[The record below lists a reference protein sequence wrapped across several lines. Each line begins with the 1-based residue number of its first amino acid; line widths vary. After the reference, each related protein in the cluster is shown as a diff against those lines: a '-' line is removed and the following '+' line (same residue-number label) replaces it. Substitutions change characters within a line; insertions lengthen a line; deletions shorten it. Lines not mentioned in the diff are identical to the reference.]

1 MERRLALVA
10 AGAAAV
16 TLGIG
21 TVCFAALGGG
31 DILGLSTKGAESIA
45 PAAPAQTVTR
55 VVVVVGA
62 DGTPTGTELVVETVP
77 ASPALSPGP
86 TSAAAAET
94 TPGDAALPSNAA
106 PATTSQTSPSRVTG
120 AATTAAPQITWP
132 TVTRPTTATPTTEKP
147 TTATPTTAAPVTTVR
162 PAPVTTHATVP
173 APATTV
179 ATTPPTT
186 VKPVVTTTTAPATT
200 STLPRGVP
208 ANWPAGKPIPP
219 KPPNCVNGQL
229 EDNGVWNCEH

>member
-16 TLGIG
+16 TFGIG

-31 DILGLSTKGAESIA
+31 DILGLSAKGAESIA

-77 ASPALSPGP
+77 ALPALSPDP
-86 TSAAAAET
+86 TIAAAAET

-106 PATTSQTSPSRVTG
+106 PAATSQTSPSRVTS

-132 TVTRPTTATPTTEKP
+132 TVTRP